1 MTENVYNLLA
11 DPQFLK
17 SILDGNLMPRDI
29 QYSSHLHPTQEDIDE
44 AKQILLHLDEEECCI
59 PQEELIA
66 LKKRIKVALE
76 I

>member
-1 MTENVYNLLA
+1 
-11 DPQFLK
+11 
-17 SILDGNLMPRDI
+17 MPRDI

-76 I
+76 V